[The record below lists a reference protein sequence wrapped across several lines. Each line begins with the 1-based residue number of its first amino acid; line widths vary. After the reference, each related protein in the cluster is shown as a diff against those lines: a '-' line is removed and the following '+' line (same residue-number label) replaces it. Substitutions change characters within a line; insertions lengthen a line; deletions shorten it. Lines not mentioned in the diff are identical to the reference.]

1 MRRLLIIAVPLAL
14 LSACGDQ
21 SESDQSEAI
30 EVDSA
35 QPEPDQVAV
44 AGSCSNLTIVAQS
57 PIAIDSPVAD
67 AALPSVALAYVPSP
81 GKLFNTGQTVRVNLV
96 GRDTL
101 RVGGVG
107 YAAEEFHFHWP
118 GEHEVGTD
126 SFPAEIHIVH
136 KRADGTAVALGTF
149 VREGA
154 HNAAWNDIWTQ
165 LPRAGEDT
173 VTLGAVALSRLFNL
187 QPTLDRER
195 VFRYCG
201 SLTTPQYDE
210 GINWLVRAQPIQMS
224 AEQLDSLRAVMDEYS
239 RDLQDLNGRVVRVRP

>member
-14 LSACGDQ
+14 LPACAGQ
-21 SESDQSEAI
+21 SESDQSEATQA
-30 EVDSA
+30 DSA
-35 QPEPDQVAV
+35 PAAPEQVAV

-67 AALPSVALAYVPSP
+67 ASLPQVTFNYAPSP
-81 GKLFNTGQTVRVNLV
+81 AKLFNTGQTVRVNLN

-149 VREGA
+149 VRQGA
-154 HNAAWNDIWTQ
+154 HNAAWNEIWTH
-165 LPRAGEDT
+165 LPRPGTDT
-173 VTLGAVALSRLFNL
+173 VPLRAVALRQLFSL
-187 QPTLDRER
+187 EPSLDGEQ
-195 VFRYCG
+195 VYRYCG
-201 SLTTPQYDE
+201 SLTTPQYEE
-210 GINWLVRAQPIQMS
+210 GINWLVRAQAIEMDS
-224 AEQLDSLRAVMDEYS
+224 VQLDKLRAVMGRYS
-239 RDLQDLNGRVVRVRP
+239 RELQDLNGRVVRVRP